1 MENPLLWGLDH
12 LQEIKTWQCQIR
24 QRNAGWLM
32 CGVSTGRLSPV
43 SPLGPQ
49 RDISFNWGADCT
61 SPAALVSA
69 SQMHTAA
76 SHSSGKSSDKGL
88 LTLHATGTGK
98 RKKKFV
104 LLKDNIFYEWKAEM
118 REQNQAGSKAVLG
131 VMAVLHTPCTETL
144 NTDINV
150 LCWHRDTSLN
160 LQGKNISAQRASPF
174 SLVVTY
180 HSYLHFCHS
189 LNPILYHTN
198 VHVSS
203 ITDMNGINQH

>member
-98 RKKKFV
+98 RKKKNLFFSKTIFSMNEKLKWGSRIRQDPKQCWGWWLCCTPHALKHWTLISMCSAGTETPPWTCRV
-104 LLKDNIFYEWKAEM
+104 KISLLKGPVPSPLWWLI
-118 REQNQAGSKAVLG
+118 
-131 VMAVLHTPCTETL
+131 TL
-144 NTDINV
+144 TY
-150 LCWHRDTSLN
+150 
-160 LQGKNISAQRASPF
+160 ISA
-174 SLVVTY
+174 
-180 HSYLHFCHS
+180 
-189 LNPILYHTN
+189 IL
-198 VHVSS
+198 
-203 ITDMNGINQH
+203 